1 MSRTRKIVMLTA
13 ATTLAAGGA
22 LIPTSAFAAAPARV
36 EAAQAA
42 PQQHGLHVN
51 DGGGVNNNIPVFN
64 NTGGFFGGPVNNN
77 IPIFNN
83 GGGLFGGGVNNNIP
97 VFNNGGG
104 LFGGGVNN
112 NIPVFNN

>member
-22 LIPTSAFAAAPARV
+22 LLPTSAFAATPAHAGAV
-36 EAAQAA
+36 QAA
-42 PQQHGLHVN
+42 PQQHALHV
-51 DGGGVNNNIPVFN
+51 DDGGVNNNIPVFN
-64 NTGGFFGGPVNNN
+64 NPGGFFGGPVNNN

-83 GGGLFGGGVNNNIP
+83 GSGFGQVNNNIP
-97 VFNNGGG
+97 IFNNGGGG